1 MAGCSCFEVVTT
13 AKIAGCMYLEFEN
26 DRKTKELKTFFC
38 SHLAKFLTGSASQK
52 LNGSPDCYANG
63 KLIKGTHNWIYTVL
77 LHALIEQ
84 TFLDN
89 VALVFTFL
97 VHKTM
102 VTVGMHPWGVLKM
115 LKMHVK
121 MFCA

>member
-1 MAGCSCFEVVTT
+1 MVALIVTT
-13 AKIAGCMYLEFEN
+13 I
-26 DRKTKELKTFFC
+26 
-38 SHLAKFLTGSASQK
+38 
-52 LNGSPDCYANG
+52 G
-63 KLIKGTHNWIYTVL
+63 KLIKGTYNWIYTVL

-102 VTVGMHPWGVLKM
+102 ETVGMHPWDVLK
-115 LKMHVK
+115 
-121 MFCA
+121 CEDAC